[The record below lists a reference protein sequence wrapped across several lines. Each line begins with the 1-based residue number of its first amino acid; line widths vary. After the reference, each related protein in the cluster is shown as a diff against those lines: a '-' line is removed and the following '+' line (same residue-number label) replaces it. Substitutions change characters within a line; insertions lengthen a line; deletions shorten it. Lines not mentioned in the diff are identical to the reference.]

1 MSRFGKI
8 STAMVTPFDSK
19 GNIDFAKTTKLVNYL
34 IENGTDSIVVCGTT
48 GESPTLTSEEK
59 LALIRHVVTVVDGRI
74 PVIAGTGSN
83 DTRATVSLTKKVT
96 ELGVDAIMVVV
107 PYYNKPN
114 QEGLYQHFKAAAEST
129 ELPVMLYNVP
139 GRTVA
144 NLAIDTVVRLAEV
157 PNIVAIKD
165 ATGNLGVMTEIIDRT
180 PEDFELYCG
189 DDGLT
194 LPAFAIGSKGTV
206 SVASHVLGNEMQLLA
221 ESFFTGNMEQA
232 QFLHRK
238 LLPLF
243 DGFFMAP
250 SPSPIKTALQMKG
263 LDVGGVR
270 LPLVPLTEAE
280 RTTLSSLMNQLEEAL
295 QN

>member
-221 ESFFTGNMEQA
+221 ESFFTGNMEKA

>member
-59 LALIRHVVTVVDGRI
+59 LALIRHVVSVVDGRI

>member
-194 LPAFAIGSKGTV
+194 LPAFAIGSKGTI

-280 RTTLSSLMNQLEEAL
+280 RTTLTSLMNQLEEAL